1 MASQI
6 NLRRPIM
13 STGQDAGT
21 HASVGHRT
29 SGEAGATPGHETMAE
44 TGGSG
49 GEGLTRND
57 AGIAGETTPGV
68 ENPAGPRGS
77 VEAGDAGADSES
89 DSGMRGAQDTRS
101 NQADAVETG
110 LGTPETG
117 ANQDESD
124 IEGGGHA

>member
-1 MASQI
+1 
-6 NLRRPIM
+6 M
-13 STGQDAGT
+13 STGRDAGT

-57 AGIAGETTPGV
+57 AGIAGETTPGLASG
-68 ENPAGPRGS
+68 PGPRAS
-77 VEAGDAGADSES
+77 VEAGGAGGDSE
-89 DSGMRGAQDTRS
+89 DECDTGARGAQDTRAH
-101 NQADAVETG
+101 QADAVETG

-124 IEGGGHA
+124 IEGSGRA